1 MKLILLLELLNYF
14 RINIY
19 VLKIIDIGK
28 IKLFLDKKHQ
38 SKNLYNTKYLNFMLE
53 INKYI
58 SYSIVFV

>member
-19 VLKIIDIGK
+19 VLKIIDIVK